1 MLHVLAFAIYVVVE
15 MTPGIRRM
23 AERANMALIENAN
36 LCILPVY
43 KVTIYVYCK
52 ILPKDHSFHCL
63 FSIN

>member
-23 AERANMALIENAN
+23 AERANIAPIENAN

-43 KVTIYVYCK
+43 IK
-52 ILPKDHSFHCL
+52 
-63 FSIN
+63 